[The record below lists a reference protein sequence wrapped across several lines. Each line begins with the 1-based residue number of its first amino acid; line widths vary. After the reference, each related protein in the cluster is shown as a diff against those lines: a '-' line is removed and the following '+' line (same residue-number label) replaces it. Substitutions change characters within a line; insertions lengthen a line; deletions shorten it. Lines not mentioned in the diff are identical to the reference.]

1 MGGSKI
7 NKIYHPFPFGSL
19 NYLNFEAELIDNVLY
34 LVMPD
39 NSFDSLNIVCKPNYN
54 IDTILNFM
62 ENNLSFRVYY
72 EIVVENEFKEIGNE
86 SYFKE

>member
-1 MGGSKI
+1 M
-7 NKIYHPFPFGSL
+7 NKKYNPFPFGSL

-54 IDTILNFM
+54 IDIILNFV
-62 ENNLSFRVYY
+62 ENHLPFSVYY
-72 EIVVENEFKEIGNE
+72 ENVVENEFKEIGNE